1 MDWFLFLM
9 CLNNHFDPVEMK
21 GPFTAR
27 TTNPQGA
34 KNLTNFFL
42 HIYNFNLD
50 FVVYMI
56 ILYSFIGVPQLYT
69 RNFKSCQ
76 AKLKV

>member
-21 GPFTAR
+21 GPFAAR

-34 KNLTNFFL
+34 KNLTNFFYTFT
-42 HIYNFNLD
+42 IS
-50 FVVYMI
+50 
-56 ILYSFIGVPQLYT
+56 ILILWYI
-69 RNFKSCQ
+69 
-76 AKLKV
+76 

>member
-9 CLNNHFDPVEMK
+9 CLNNHLDPVEMK
-21 GPFTAR
+21 GPFTNR
-27 TTNPQGA
+27 TTNPQIE
-34 KNLTNFFL
+34 KNLTIFL

-50 FVVYMI
+50 FVVYMT
-56 ILYSFIGVPQLYT
+56 ILYFFIGVPQLYT

-76 AKLKV
+76 AKLMV